1 MSNVE
6 INGRPAD
13 VEDLHRVATRNYGHF
28 TAMQVRDGAV
38 RGLELH
44 LKRLEGAS
52 RELFGVP
59 GGDRDRDRLR
69 GFIRHAVRGVR
80 ATSVRVSVVPGAGEP
95 SAPGAGEPSAPDVM
109 VSVTAPVADEP
120 GPALRVRTVVYEREL
135 PHLKHLATMGLTYQ
149 RRMAREAGFDDAL
162 FVGRDGYLRE
172 GSIWNVAFWDGEQVV
187 WPEAAVLPGITMQL
201 LQGAS
206 AKAGVPW
213 STRRLTTDDLPSLR
227 AAAATYSHCPAQPLA
242 GIDDVPFPGDGAA
255 LTDALRAA
263 WAEVPWDSI

>member
-1 MSNVE
+1 MALS
-6 INGRPAD
+6 GRPHGPFSARSGHRAAEGQEAAD
-13 VEDLHRVATRNYGHF
+13 QRL
-28 TAMQVRDGAV
+28 
-38 RGLELH
+38 GLT
-44 LKRLEGAS
+44 G
-52 RELFGVP
+52 REA
-59 GGDRDRDRLR
+59 GD
-69 GFIRHAVRGVR
+69 VQGVR
-80 ATSVRVSVVPGAGEP
+80 RRVEQRRAH
-95 SAPGAGEPSAPDVM
+95 AA
-109 VSVTAPVADEP
+109 VAP

-149 RRMAREAGFDDAL
+149 RRRAREAGFDDAL
-162 FVGRDGYLRE
+162 FVGRDGYVPE

-201 LQGAS
+201 LQGGS

-242 GIDDVPFPGDGAA
+242 AVDDVPFPGDDTA
-255 LTDALRAA
+255 LTDALCAA

>member
-1 MSNVE
+1 MPNVE
-6 INGRPAD
+6 INGRRAD
-13 VEDLHRVATRNYGHF
+13 VGDLHRVATQNYGHF
-28 TAMQVRDGAV
+28 TSMQVRDGAV

-44 LKRLEGAS
+44 LGRLEGAS

-69 GFIRHAVRGVR
+69 EFIRHAVRGER
-80 ATSVRVSVVPGAGEP
+80 AASVRVTVVPGAQ
-95 SAPGAGEPSAPDVM
+95 EPSAPDVM
-109 VSVTAPVADEP
+109 VSVTAPVADTP

-135 PHLKHLATMGLTYQ
+135 PHLKHLATMGLTYH
-149 RRMAREAGFDDAL
+149 RRRAREAGFDDAL
-162 FVGRDGYLRE
+162 FVGRDGYVRE

-187 WPEAAVLPGITMQL
+187 WPEAPVLPGITMQL
-201 LQGAS
+201 LQGGA

-227 AAAATYSHCPAQPLA
+227 AAAAAYSHCPAQPLA